1 MVLVNVL
8 LVSDS
13 RIQKANHSILS
24 IMKDQQTNQLV
35 NIFRECF
42 QIELSINIQ
51 SETLKLQFQ

>member
-1 MVLVNVL
+1 MVFVSVL

-13 RIQKANHSILS
+13 RIQKANHSFLS
-24 IMKDQQTNQLV
+24 IMKDQQTNQLA